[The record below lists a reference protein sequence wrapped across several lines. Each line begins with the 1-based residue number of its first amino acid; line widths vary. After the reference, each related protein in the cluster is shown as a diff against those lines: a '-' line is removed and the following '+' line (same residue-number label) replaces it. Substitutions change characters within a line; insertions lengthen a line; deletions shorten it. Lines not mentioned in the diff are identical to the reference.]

1 MYLRGNQ
8 LNICAKKLSRVLTCP
23 ELTKKRGKLKTYKS
37 FRQVNLIKKILLLNS
52 QFTNMARHH
61 IIGNVINTYFAMN
74 NKIM

>member
-1 MYLRGNQ
+1 MCKETKQSFDLPW
-8 LNICAKKLSRVLTCP
+8 TD
-23 ELTKKRGKLKTYKS
+23 KKRGKLKTYKS
-37 FRQVNLIKKILLLNS
+37 FRQVNLIKKILLLDS